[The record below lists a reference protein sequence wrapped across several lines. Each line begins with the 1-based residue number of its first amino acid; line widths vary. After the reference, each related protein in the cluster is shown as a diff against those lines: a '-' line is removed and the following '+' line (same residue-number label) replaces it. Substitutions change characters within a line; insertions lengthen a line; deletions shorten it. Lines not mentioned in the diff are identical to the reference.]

1 MKYLILMF
9 FKYYREGKQTKNIAY
24 FYSITAVILCLHIV
38 FFSLMSLLKINFTI
52 IGMGENKL
60 LNYLVM
66 GSIMSIEFIII
77 YHFYPPKKV
86 KRWYKNFKNNKRLNL
101 FIILTLMIFFVFIF
115 IKW

>member
-24 FYSITAVILCLHIV
+24 FSSITAVILYVNIV
-38 FFSLMSLLKINFTI
+38 FLSLMSVLRIDFTI

-77 YHFYPPKKV
+77 YHFYPPQKV
-86 KRWYKNFKNNKRLNL
+86 KRLYKNFKGNKILNL
-101 FIILTLMIFFVFIF
+101 FIILALIIFFIF
-115 IKW
+115 IFI

>member
-24 FYSITAVILCLHIV
+24 FSSITAFILCLHIV
-38 FFSLMSLLKINFTI
+38 FFSLMSLLKIDFTI

-77 YHFYPPKKV
+77 YHFYPPQKV
-86 KRWYKNFKNNKRLNL
+86 KRLYKNFKNNKRLNL
-101 FIILTLMIFFVFIF
+101 FIILTLIIFFVFIF